1 MSAMISPP
9 VSPAPARPWRSA
21 SDMFPRNTRRASI
34 IGGAL
39 VLASIIVA
47 TLLAAH
53 LGTST
58 IGYPSPVISITLA
71 NPDGLAH
78 MAEPTHL
85 NAATTYGRGLTYT
98 WNFGD
103 GATATGAQVSHTYA
117 TYGYYTVTLNAVDPF
132 KQTSTSQLLLT
143 VAPTAPKAAIAVTH
157 DRAYNYIVTLDASA
171 SKGTDLH
178 YYWDFGDGQS
188 DVSAL
193 RRTITHQYLHPGTY
207 GATLTVIDVAGQRNT
222 ILVPVT
228 VAAVKYY

>member
-9 VSPAPARPWRSA
+9 VSPAPARLWRSD

-34 IGGAL
+34 IGGVL
-39 VLASIIVA
+39 VLASINVA

-58 IGYPSPVISITLA
+58 IGYPTPVISITLA

-78 MAEPTHL
+78 VAEPTRL
-85 NAATTYGRGLTYT
+85 SATTTYGRGLSYT
-98 WNFGD
+98 WSFGD
-103 GATATGAQVSHTYA
+103 GATATGTQVSHTYA
-117 TYGYYTVTLNAVDPF
+117 TYGYYPVTLTAVDPF
-132 KQTSTSQLLLT
+132 KQTSRTQLLLT
-143 VAPTAPKAAIAVTH
+143 VAPAAPKAAIAAKH
-157 DRAYNYIVTLDASA
+157 DRAYNYIVTLDAGA
-171 SKGTDLH
+171 SKGMDLH

-188 DVSAL
+188 DVSGL
-193 RRTITHQYLHPGTY
+193 RQRITHQFLHPGTY
-207 GATLTVIDVAGQRNT
+207 GVTLTVIDVAGQRNT